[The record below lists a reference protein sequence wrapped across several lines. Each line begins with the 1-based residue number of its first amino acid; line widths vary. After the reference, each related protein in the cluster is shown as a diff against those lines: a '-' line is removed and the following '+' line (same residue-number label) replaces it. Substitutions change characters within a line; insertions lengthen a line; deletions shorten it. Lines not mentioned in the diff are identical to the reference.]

1 MTIVLSSKICYT
13 ILKVHYVK
21 TIQREA
27 DMAYKINFET
37 YSNNF
42 ALPQNIIND
51 DFHKLSSID
60 LKVILLI
67 FKNSNK
73 HYSINLLSNLLN
85 EDETEVKKSLNNW
98 ITKGILTEAST
109 GTIPADAVVLSK
121 FTQPHT
127 TTIKSAQS
135 AELSFLLESMESKLK
150 RPITSVEHKSIIHI
164 LEYIK
169 SPADVIMMAI
179 EYCVSVDKV
188 NARYIEK
195 VCASWA
201 DNGITTHELAEQYF
215 TLMKSS
221 KTNED
226 TIKKVFGIQDRNLI
240 DSEREHISRWFNE
253 FKFSIE
259 IIKLAYEKTVG
270 AINKLSFPYLNKI
283 LLSWSEKGYKTLE
296 EITGTEYAKVQKEKT
311 SYDIDD
317 IDKFWDNVPK
327 L

>member
-1 MTIVLSSKICYT
+1 
-13 ILKVHYVK
+13 
-21 TIQREA
+21 
-27 DMAYKINFET
+27 MAYKINFEG

-42 ALPQNIIND
+42 SLPQSIIGD
-51 DFHKLSSID
+51 DFDKLNVVD

-73 HYSINLLSNLLN
+73 NYSVNLLANLLN
-85 EDETEVKKSLNNW
+85 LSEVEVQNSLTNW
-98 ITKGILTEAST
+98 INKGILIDLPNEKISSDT
-109 GTIPADAVVLSK
+109 VVLSK
-121 FTQPHT
+121 ITQPAAT
-127 TTIKSAQS
+127 SNKSANS
-135 AELSFLLESMESKLK
+135 AELSFLLECMEDRLK

-169 SPADVIMMAI
+169 LPADVVMMAI

-201 DNGITTHELAEQYF
+201 DNGITTHELAEQY
-215 TLMKSS
+215 LNLIKQSKS
-221 KTNED
+221 NEEQ
-226 TIKKVFGIQDRNLI
+226 IKKLFGIQDRTLI
-240 DSEREHISRWFNE
+240 DSEREHINRWFHE
-253 FKFSIE
+253 FKFDLP
-259 IIKLAYEKTVG
+259 IIRLGYEKTIG

-283 LLSWSEKGYKTLE
+283 LSSWSEKGYKSIE
-296 EITGTEYAKVQKEKT
+296 EITGTEYSKQKKEKT